1 MPLRPPTEEDLL
13 ELADRLWL
21 NLTDNEVSTFLELI
35 ESEMEAYETV
45 RTYTPEQRLGGAE
58 VRSRNAGTRVSRSDD
73 PHNAWVS
80 SCRVLGAENGPLSGM
95 EVAVKDNISVAGV
108 EMTCG
113 SSVVEGYVPDVDAVV
128 ITRLLDAGADIV
140 GKTNMD
146 AMGTSTTGH
155 SAFGPI
161 HHPTVADRLAG
172 GSSGGSAVV
181 VANGDVDAALG
192 TDQGGSVRI
201 PAAHCG
207 IVGLKPTYGLVPYTG
222 CIGLEYAVDHP
233 GPMATDVET
242 VASLLSAIAGKSAI
256 DSRQPRSIA
265 AESYASDLTG
275 DVQDCAVGILQ
286 EGFEQSNSDE
296 RVLDVVRDA
305 IAHFDACGASTEV
318 VSVPMHADVGAI
330 HTVTSSEGLVAAV
343 SGEGL
348 GHGPKSWYDT
358 AWVDAFGK
366 FRRAHSDEFPA
377 TLKLPLLM
385 GAYTSRY
392 YHSRYYGRGMNMVLD
407 LQDMYDA
414 AFDEVD
420 LLAMPTVATTAPKYE
435 PELDEFDRIR
445 ADGQPSNTAPFNL
458 TGHPAITVPVGTVDE
473 LPVGL
478 MIAGPQF
485 ADGTVLDAGLA
496 IQNAVEFQNTP

>member
-1 MPLRPPTEEDLL
+1 MPLRPPTAEDLL
-13 ELADRLWL
+13 ELGDRLWL
-21 NLTDNEVSTFLELI
+21 NLTDDEVAAFLDLI
-35 ESEMEAYETV
+35 ESDMEAYETV

-58 VRSRNAGTRVSRSDD
+58 VRSRNAGTRVSRGDD

-80 SCRVLGAENGPLSGM
+80 SCRISGADDGPLSGM

-113 SSVVEGYVPDVDAVV
+113 SSVVEGYAPDVDAVV
-128 ITRLLDAGADIV
+128 VTRLLDAGADIV

-161 HHPTVADRLAG
+161 HHPTVEGRLAG

-233 GPMATDVET
+233 GPMARDVET
-242 VASLLSAIAGKSAI
+242 VASLLSVIAGKSTTDA
-256 DSRQPRSIA
+256 RQPRSVTS
-265 AESYASDLTG
+265 ESYASDLTG
-275 DVQDCAVGILQ
+275 DVHGCSIGILQ
-286 EGFEQSNSDE
+286 EGFEQPNGDE

-305 IAHFDACGASTEV
+305 IDCFDACGASTEG
-318 VSVPMHADVGAI
+318 VSIPMHANVDAI

-348 GHGPKSWYDT
+348 GHGPKTWYDT

-366 FRRAHSDEFPA
+366 FRRAHGDEFPA
-377 TLKLPLLM
+377 SLKLSLLM
-385 GAYTSRY
+385 GAYTSKN
-392 YHSRYYGRGMNMVLD
+392 YHSRYYGQGMNMILD
-407 LQDMYDA
+407 LQDEYEA
-414 AFDEVD
+414 AFEEVD
-420 LLAMPTVATTAPKYE
+420 LLAMPTVAATAPEHK
-435 PELDEFDRIR
+435 PEQDEFDRLR

-458 TGHPAITVPVGTVDE
+458 TGHPAISVPVGTVDE

-478 MIAGPQF
+478 MIIGPQF
-485 ADGTVLDAGLA
+485 ADDVVLNAGLVV
-496 IQNAVEFQNTP
+496 QNAVEFQNPS

>member
-1 MPLRPPTEEDLL
+1 MPIRPPTEEDLL
-13 ELADRLWL
+13 ELGDRLWL
-21 NLTDNEVSTFLELI
+21 DLTDDEVAAFLELI
-35 ESEMEAYETV
+35 EAEMEAYETV

-58 VRSRNAGTRVSRSDD
+58 VRSRNSGTRVSRADD

-80 SCRVLGAENGPLSGM
+80 SCRVSGVDDGPLSGM
-95 EVAVKDNISVAGV
+95 AIAVKDNISVAGV

-161 HHPTVADRLAG
+161 RHPTVEGRLAG

-222 CIGLEYAVDHP
+222 CVGLEYAVDHP
-233 GPMATDVET
+233 GPMARDVET
-242 VASLLSAIAGKSAI
+242 VARLLSAIAGESTV
-256 DSRQPRSIA
+256 DSRQPRSIT

-275 DVQDCAVGILQ
+275 DVRGRSVGVLE
-286 EGFEQSNSDE
+286 EGFDRPNGDE
-296 RVLDVVRDA
+296 RVLDVIRDA
-305 IAHFDACGASTEV
+305 IDRFDACGASTET
-318 VSVPMHADVGAI
+318 VSIPMHADVDAI

-348 GHGPKSWYDT
+348 GHGPKTWYDT

-385 GAYTSRY
+385 GAYTSRN
-392 YHSRYYGRGMNMVLD
+392 YHSRYYGRAMNMVLD
-407 LQDMYDA
+407 LQDEYAA
-414 AFDEVD
+414 AFNEVD
-420 LLAMPTVATTAPKYE
+420 LLAMPTVAATAPE
-435 PELDEFDRIR
+435 HDPDQDEFDRIR

-458 TGHPAITVPVGTVDE
+458 TGHPAMTVPVGAVDG

-478 MIAGPQF
+478 MIVGSRF
-485 ADGTVLDAGLA
+485 ADDVVLDAGLA
-496 IQNAVEFQNTP
+496 IQNAVEFQNTS

>member
-1 MPLRPPTEEDLL
+1 MPLRPPTEDELL
-13 ELADRLWL
+13 ELGEQFWL
-21 NLTDNEVSTFLELI
+21 NLTDDEVTAFLDLI

-45 RTYTPEQRLGGAE
+45 RRYTPEQRLGGSE
-58 VRSRNAGTRVSRSDD
+58 VRSRNAGTRVSNVDN

-80 SCRVLGAENGPLSGM
+80 SCRVSGTDDGPLSEM

-113 SSVVEGYVPDVDAVV
+113 SSVVEGYVPDVDATVV
-128 ITRLLDAGADIV
+128 TRLLDAGADIV

-146 AMGTSTTGH
+146 EMGTSTTGH

-161 HHPTVADRLAG
+161 HHPTVEGRLAG

-181 VANGDVDAALG
+181 VANGEVDAALG

-201 PAAHCG
+201 PAAYCG

-222 CIGLEYAVDHP
+222 CVGLEYAVDHP
-233 GPMATDVET
+233 GPMARDVET
-242 VASLLSAIAGKSAI
+242 VASILSVIAGESTLDA
-256 DSRQPRSIA
+256 RQPRSVTT
-265 AESYASDLTG
+265 ESYASNLTG
-275 DVQDCAVGILQ
+275 KISGCSVGILQ
-286 EGFEQSNSDE
+286 EGFEWQNADE
-296 RVLDVVRDA
+296 RVLEVIRDA
-305 IAHFDACGASTEV
+305 IECFDGCDASTEE
-318 VSVPMHADVGAI
+318 VSIPMHADVGAV

-358 AWVDAFGK
+358 AWVDTFGK
-366 FRRAHSDEFPA
+366 FRRAHGDEFPA

-385 GAYTSRY
+385 GAYTSRN

-407 LQDMYDA
+407 LQDEYDA
-414 AFDEVD
+414 AFEEFD
-420 LLAMPTVATTAPKYE
+420 LLVMPTVAATAPEHE
-435 PELDEFDRIR
+435 PDRDEFERLRSDSH
-445 ADGQPSNTAPFNL
+445 PSNTAPFNL
-458 TGHPAITVPVGTVDE
+458 TGHPGMTVPVGVVDD

-478 MIAGPQF
+478 MIVGPRF
-485 ADGTVLDAGLA
+485 AEDVVLDAGLA
-496 IQNAVEFQNTP
+496 IQNAVEFQGGS